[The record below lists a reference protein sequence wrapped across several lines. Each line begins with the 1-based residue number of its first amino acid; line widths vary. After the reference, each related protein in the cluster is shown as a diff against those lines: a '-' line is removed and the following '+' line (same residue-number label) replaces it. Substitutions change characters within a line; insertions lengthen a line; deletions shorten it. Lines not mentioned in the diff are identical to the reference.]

1 MKKYVFILSLVYLL
15 SIFALTVYTDQF
27 NGLSVFG
34 ILVAQIFISII
45 LLFLFRNQAKQHLKT
60 LAGLNIAFFAV
71 YSILQNFF
79 ILTGS
84 RLETILAN
92 SNFIN
97 SNNVTVQANNPIE
110 DTITGIVIFVI
121 LHWFVTYRLSR
132 AKTDE
137 TV

>member
-27 NGLSVFG
+27 NGLSVLG
-34 ILVAQIFISII
+34 ILVVQIFISII

-121 LHWFVTYRLSR
+121 LHWFVTYRLNR
-132 AKTDE
+132 AKKDE